1 LKAENKS
8 SAMQYARQITG
19 RGFLFALVVLS
30 LFAALTGVSRAQI
43 VAFGASN
50 VAGEGV
56 SPYQAWPEQLERL
69 LREKGYQVNVANAG
83 EAGDTTKDML
93 ARLDSAIPAGTT
105 VVILDYSGGFFNNR
119 KVGISHDQ
127 GVADM
132 KAIGARL
139 RSRGIKIVPE
149 MTVRMPENL
158 RQPDNVHLTAEGH
171 RQFAAKLLPWVIAA
185 LGTAHES

>member
-1 LKAENKS
+1 
-8 SAMQYARQITG
+8 MQYARQITG
-19 RGFLFALVVLS
+19 RGFVFALVALC
-30 LFAALTGVSRAQI
+30 LFAVLTGVSRAQVI
-43 VAFGASN
+43 AFGASN

-56 SPYQAWPEQLERL
+56 SIDQAWPAQLERL
-69 LREKGYQVNVANAG
+69 LREKGYQVHVENEG

-93 ARLDSAIPAGTT
+93 DRLDSSIPAGTT
-105 VVILDYSGGFFNNR
+105 VVILDYSGGFYNNR
-119 KVGISHDQ
+119 KFGIPYDK

-149 MTVRMPENL
+149 ITLRMPENL
-158 RQPDNVHLTAEGH
+158 KQSDHVHLTAEGH

-185 LGTAHES
+185 LGNANSG